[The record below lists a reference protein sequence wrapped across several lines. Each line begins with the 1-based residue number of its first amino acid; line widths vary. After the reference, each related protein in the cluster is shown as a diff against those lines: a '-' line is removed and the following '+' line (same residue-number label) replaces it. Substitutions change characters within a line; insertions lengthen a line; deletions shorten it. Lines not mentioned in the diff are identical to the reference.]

1 VRIGVP
7 KEIKSGETRVAVTPE
22 GVRVLAQSGHVV
34 LVESGAGLLAGID
47 DDQFSAAGATMLPG
61 AADVFASAEM
71 IVKVKE
77 PLPPEYSRLQPGQV
91 LFAYLHLAAS
101 RELTDALL
109 ASGAVCIGYETVQR
123 ADGSLPL
130 LTPMS
135 EVAGRLAAQAG
146 ASCLERSHGGRGV
159 LLSGV
164 PGVPPA
170 EVVVLGAGT
179 VGANAARIALGMGAN
194 VTILDKN
201 VDRLRQLHDILHG
214 RLTTVASSPMAI
226 ERAVCAADLLIGAVL
241 VPGSIAPRL
250 VPESLV
256 RQMKAGAAIVDVAI
270 DQGGCVAT
278 MRPTT
283 HSAPTFVEH
292 GVVHYGVAN
301 MPAAVPRTS
310 TWALTNVTL
319 PHVLDIA
326 AKGWRGAVREDTAL
340 ARGVQVVRGTVT
352 HAAVADSFRL
362 PCSSLDSVLGD
373 DT

>member
-47 DDQFSAAGATMLPG
+47 DEQFSAAGATMLPG

-170 EVVVLGAGT
+170 EVVI
-179 VGANAARIALGMGAN
+179 VGCGVVGFNAAKVAVGMGAH
-194 VTILDKN
+194 VTILDVN
-201 VDRLRQLHDILHG
+201 HDRLRYLDEIMHG
-214 RLTTVASSPMAI
+214 NVITVYSNRYTLA
-226 ERAVCAADLLIGAVL
+226 RAAAYADLLIGAVL
-241 VPGSIAPRL
+241 VPGARAPKL
-250 VPESLV
+250 VS
-256 RQMKAGAAIVDVAI
+256 RQMVRRMKRGAVIVDVAV
-270 DQGGCVAT
+270 DQGGCVET
-278 MRPTT
+278 IHPTS
-283 HSAPTFVEH
+283 HSEPTYLLY
-292 GVVHYGVAN
+292 GVLHYGVPN
-301 MPAAVPRTS
+301 IPAAVPRTS
-310 TWALTNVTL
+310 THALTNATL
-319 PHVLDIA
+319 PYALALAD
-326 AKGWRGAVREDTAL
+326 KGFERALAEDTAL
-340 ARGVQVVRGTVT
+340 RRGVNLVAGRVA
-352 HAAVADSFRL
+352 HPAVAEAFRL
-362 PCSSLDSVLGD
+362 PLDGGR
-373 DT
+373 T